1 MKPHYY
7 GHRERLKKKFL
18 DKGIDALNEYE
29 VIELLLFFSIPVK
42 DTKPIAK
49 ELLKKFKNI
58 KGIFKNLESKKI
70 LEIKGFGKNSLILF
84 KLIKEL
90 HSIIEKQEIFHG
102 KVLDNLEKVIKYAK
116 ASIGN
121 KLKEELKVLCLNSK
135 NEIIDDV
142 NVEKGTENEIYI
154 YPRKIVKIA
163 LENSST
169 AIILIHNHPSGDIK
183 PSQNDIGIT
192 RNLKIL
198 LENIGITLHDHI
210 IITANNYYSFRK
222 EGLI

>member
-7 GHRERLKKKFL
+7 GHRERLKKKFIEN
-18 DKGIDALNEYE
+18 GIEALNEYE

-49 ELLKKFKNI
+49 ELLKEFKNI
-58 KGIFKNLESKKI
+58 KGIFKNLDSKKI
-70 LEIKGFGKNSLILF
+70 LNVKGFGKNSLTLF

-90 HSIIEKQEIFHG
+90 HSLIEKQKIFER

-116 ASIGN
+116 ISIGN
-121 KLKEELKVLCLNSK
+121 RLKEELKVICLNSK
-135 NEIIDDV
+135 NEIIEDV
-142 NVEKGTENEIYI
+142 TVEIGTENEIYI

-163 LENSST
+163 LENNST
-169 AIILIHNHPSGDIK
+169 AIILLHNHPSGNIN
-183 PSQNDIGIT
+183 PSQSDINIT
-192 RNLKIL
+192 KNLKLL

-210 IITANNYYSFRK
+210 IVASDNYFSFK
-222 EGLI
+222 EQGII

>member
-7 GHRERLKKKFL
+7 GHRERLKKKFIEN
-18 DKGIDALNEYE
+18 GIEALNEYE

-49 ELLKKFKNI
+49 ELLKEFKNI
-58 KGIFKNLESKKI
+58 KGIFKNLDSKKI
-70 LEIKGFGKNSLILF
+70 LNVKGFGKNSLTLF

-90 HSIIEKQEIFHG
+90 HSLIEKQKIFER

-116 ASIGN
+116 ISIGN
-121 KLKEELKVLCLNSK
+121 RLKEELKVICLNSK
-135 NEIIDDV
+135 NEIIEDV
-142 NVEKGTENEIYI
+142 TVEIGTENEIYI

-163 LENSST
+163 LENNST
-169 AIILIHNHPSGDIK
+169 AIILLHNHPSGNIN
-183 PSQNDIGIT
+183 PSQSDINIT
-192 RNLKIL
+192 KKLKLL

-210 IITANNYYSFRK
+210 IVASDNYFSFK
-222 EGLI
+222 EQGII